1 MKLFDIGRFF
11 FRNDI
16 KHTPAP
22 PELYQKNALEVALP
36 STRFM
41 EQNDWQ
47 ILEESTVS
55 SPNFFRNL
63 LIEVLNTLKF
73 YMLIF
78 CLFDYISPTKT
89 ESKSCQALLLDF
101 LG

>member
-41 EQNDWQ
+41 EQND
-47 ILEESTVS
+47 
-55 SPNFFRNL
+55 
-63 LIEVLNTLKF
+63 
-73 YMLIF
+73 
-78 CLFDYISPTKT
+78 
-89 ESKSCQALLLDF
+89 
-101 LG
+101 